1 MSESRNIL
9 LIVSGGIAAY
19 KSANL
24 VRHFR
29 KSGFDV
35 RVVMTASAEEFIAP
49 MTLQVLS
56 ENRVGRGLFEAG
68 FEYEIGH
75 IELAR
80 WPDLVV
86 VAPATANLIAKA
98 RHGLADDLAT
108 TVLLATTAPVLFCP
122 AMNTVMLEHVA
133 TQENLRALGDRKGV
147 HILEPDDGELACKEV
162 GAGRLP
168 DAEVIGA
175 EAERILS
182 RGTLGAKGVL
192 APSFPRGSAIKNEP
206 LASLR
211 ASIRTGATEPLAGRR
226 VLVTAGPTREY
237 FDPVRYIS
245 NPSTGRMGYALAAA
259 FVAAGAETILVS
271 GPTELQP
278 PNGAR
283 FVSVTTA
290 EQMKTAVFAES
301 CDVAVMTAAVADY
314 RPTQQLD
321 AKRKKSDEAWQPV
334 FERTPDI
341 LAELSRSNQRP
352 AVLIGFAAE
361 TNDVEANASKK
372 LDRKALDGIVAN
384 CVGGDSG
391 AFGSDTNE
399 VKLLSKDG
407 SMVSVARAPKS
418 EVAEQIVRWI
428 VQEFSIKSGS
438 NE

>member
-1 MSESRNIL
+1 MFLVIGHFMSESRNIL

-24 VRHFR
+24 VRYFR

-108 TVLLATTAPVLFCP
+108 TVLLATGAPVLFCP
-122 AMNTVMLEHVA
+122 AMNTVMLDHAA
-133 TQENLRALGDRKGV
+133 TQENLRALAGRQRV
-147 HILEPDDGELACKEV
+147 HILQPDAGELACKEV

-175 EAERILS
+175 EVERILA
-182 RGTLGAKGVL
+182 GTV
-192 APSFPRGSAIKNEP
+192 
-206 LASLR
+206 R
-211 ASIRTGATEPLAGRR
+211 ASDRPLAGRR

-259 FVAAGAETILVS
+259 FVSAGAATILVS
-271 GPTELQP
+271 GPTELP
-278 PNGAR
+278 RPVGAK
-283 FVSVTTA
+283 FVSVTSA
-290 EQMKTAVFAES
+290 QEMKDAVFAEK

-314 RPTQQLD
+314 RPVQMLD
-321 AKRKKSDEAWQPV
+321 AKRKKSDEPWQPL

-341 LAELSRSNQRP
+341 LAELSASSQRP
-352 AVLIGFAAE
+352 SVLIGFAAE
-361 TNDVEANASKK
+361 TNDVEANARKK
-372 LDRKALDGIVAN
+372 LIRKALDGIVAN
-384 CVGGDSG
+384 CVDGASS

-399 VKLLSKDG
+399 VILLAKGGATRSIERASKG
-407 SMVSVARAPKS
+407 EIAKTV
-418 EVAEQIVRWI
+418 VRWI
-428 VQEFSIKSGS
+428 TDEFSMESGS
-438 NE
+438 DE